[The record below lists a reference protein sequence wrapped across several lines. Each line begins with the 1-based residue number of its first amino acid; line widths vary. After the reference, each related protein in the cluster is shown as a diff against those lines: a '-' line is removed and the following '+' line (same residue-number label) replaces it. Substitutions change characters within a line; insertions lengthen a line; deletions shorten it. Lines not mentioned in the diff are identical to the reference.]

1 MSLISSLA
9 TSKTEEELLG
19 KKVEKFSEEVNLQE
33 FARILRLDEKEPTT
47 QQLFRIHDRV
57 CSLYKKENKLILLFQ
72 FYFLPDDVIFATCI
86 FIFRMAR
93 ER

>member
-57 CSLYKKENKLILLFQ
+57 CSLYKKKKIS
-72 FYFLPDDVIFATCI
+72 
-86 FIFRMAR
+86 
-93 ER
+93 

>member
-57 CSLYKKENKLILLFQ
+57 CSLYKKKKKIS
-72 FYFLPDDVIFATCI
+72 
-86 FIFRMAR
+86 
-93 ER
+93 

>member
-57 CSLYKKENKLILLFQ
+57 CSLYKK
-72 FYFLPDDVIFATCI
+72 
-86 FIFRMAR
+86 
-93 ER
+93 